1 MKLIVTVTVAVLF
14 TALTVFAV
22 NTPRSEEAV
31 SPPAQGAGAIPEG
44 KVVVV
49 DSEEFGNPKT
59 GIQRVIAAFGTVE
72 REFRPRRDEIQQ
84 LTQRYEQTLK
94 DLGALGRVADEKA
107 LAAKR
112 DEVETLKRSIERK
125 QQDGQQAL
133 DKRVKELTNPIYADL
148 SKALQAF
155 ALKRGVSVI
164 LDLSKLRG
172 GMIVINKQVDITS
185 AFIAEYNSRP
195 AGSTP
200 APGNR

>member
-1 MKLIVTVTVAVLF
+1 MKLIKTVTVAVTF

-22 NTPRSEEAV
+22 NARRSEAV
-31 SPPAQGAGAIPEG
+31 SPLSQSAGAIPDG

-59 GIQRVIAAFGTVE
+59 GIQRVIAAFTTVE

-107 LAAKR
+107 LLAKR

-125 QQDGQQAL
+125 QQDGQHAL
-133 DKRVKELTNPIYADL
+133 DKRVKELTDPIYADL
-148 SKALQAF
+148 SKALQA
-155 ALKRGVSVI
+155 
-164 LDLSKLRG
+164 LR
-172 GMIVINKQVDITS
+172 
-185 AFIAEYNSRP
+185 A
-195 AGSTP
+195 
-200 APGNR
+200 